1 MRFSRS
7 SNKMFDR
14 AGAML
19 LARPRHDPCRPQLP
33 FVATPSSSFK
43 AALRGAALALVYL
56 FILQTSVA
64 PLATLRMES
73 NASLFGV
80 HCLPIGDDGAP
91 DASAHGSC
99 CDAACLLHA
108 QGASAPPA
116 PVAIVSAPARRA
128 SYAVFV
134 RSPREE
140 GRPLVSGMRP
150 QSQRAPPFA

>member
-1 MRFSRS
+1 LS
-7 SNKMFDR
+7 
-14 AGAML
+14 
-19 LARPRHDPCRPQLP
+19 LA
-33 FVATPSSSFK
+33 ATHSHRFK
-43 AALRGAALALVYL
+43 AAVRAAALALVYL

-73 NASLFGV
+73 NASHFGV

-128 SYAVFV
+128 SHAVFA

-140 GRPLVSGMRP
+140 GRPLASGMRP